1 MNNLQIGD
9 IVYDGKSSYT
19 IRQLLPN
26 LIVAS
31 GTINITLIGL
41 NEKWMDINDPTKNIE
56 FIKMIIYYLLILY
69 IYRHYSIIYQLMD
82 I

>member
-1 MNNLQIGD
+1 MSRYSIKIGD
-9 IVYDGKSSYT
+9 IVYDGKSSYI

-56 FIKMIIYYLLILY
+56 IIKGINS
-69 IYRHYSIIYQLMD
+69 RSNK
-82 I
+82 